1 MKIGKREIVE
11 KSLKLFSGVAKVS
24 KRQLPLVL
32 LLMHLCHPLNIFLHS
47 GISCVKQLMTVCHEL
62 KQDFFDP
69 SFEMINGLVPLR
81 YQMTRHHLLVA
92 AKVGVLSRQVLLPVF
107 VTITK
112 TSKKCKSEASPHIGR
127 YNASLYQNNELYS
140 AQNDDSFFQII
151 IILYCTYQLFII
163 DSEMKITKFLLKLS
177 Q

>member
-1 MKIGKREIVE
+1 MSLTTSLEMANSCFKAKTEKLTIQRRRRLPFFKKGKMKIGKREIVE

-81 YQMTRHHLLVA
+81 Y
-92 AKVGVLSRQVLLPVF
+92 
-107 VTITK
+107 
-112 TSKKCKSEASPHIGR
+112 
-127 YNASLYQNNELYS
+127 
-140 AQNDDSFFQII
+140 
-151 IILYCTYQLFII
+151 
-163 DSEMKITKFLLKLS
+163 
-177 Q
+177 